1 MNRLLGNPLIQV
13 CLLWLAL
20 SPAARACPICL
31 GMVPQTPTLA
41 EDVLAARDVVLAK
54 ADGADGGLVVTSVI
68 KGDSVLAGQRATMAE
83 AKSGGLF
90 ILTRRDD
97 AAGWKLQ
104 GASALYFA
112 TFLPAIVAL
121 RSEAPVTD
129 AEWVARL
136 DTMRP
141 FLGHADPRI
150 ARSAWTIWAGAPY
163 RIVKDQAAQFPRA
176 QLHEWLASPAMAGQ
190 RSLWIVL
197 LGLQSNGADTTWLD
211 AQAEAA
217 WKAGD
222 DKHLAA
228 LLTAIVAR
236 RGATG
241 VDFIEQRYIRDRGRT
256 LEEVQAAL
264 SALGL
269 HGREGAVEMRQR
281 VLAA

>member
-1 MNRLLGNPLIQV
+1 M
-13 CLLWLAL
+13 
-20 SPAARACPICL
+20 
-31 GMVPQTPTLA
+31 
-41 EDVLAARDVVLAK
+41 
-54 ADGADGGLVVTSVI
+54 
-68 KGDSVLAGQRATMAE
+68 
-83 AKSGGLF
+83 
-90 ILTRRDD
+90 
-97 AAGWKLQ
+97 
-104 GASALYFA
+104 
-112 TFLPAIVAL
+112 AL